1 MLHSKWILVGVV
13 IMIAFISMARF
24 PFDTHFTDRHHN
36 QLVHF
41 TVYPASSLPEG
52 LRSPLLH
59 FAPPKCMRVKSAHW
73 TEDALILDSEYNRLR
88 FEPFGR
94 FSLPDNF
101 GRWIPPFPPNIAKVY
116 YSEVRFRDP

>member
-13 IMIAFISMARF
+13 ILIAFISMARF

-73 TEDALILDSEYNRLR
+73 TEDALILDSEYNCSL
-88 FEPFGR
+88 EPIEKTYKRQTPEGEDTIIVLER
-94 FSLPDNF
+94 
-101 GRWIPPFPPNIAKVY
+101 
-116 YSEVRFRDP
+116 